1 MFNSWWKSSLDSLQ
15 IHLSLHSKQ
24 PENRDHWYIDA
35 IWSYTKLQYYNLNT
49 YIYIYHYIS
58 LRGLWG
64 QLQFFGNVSGLPQS
78 LTEIGSW
85 FGDVWNSLNWQWV
98 GPPCQLV
105 VRTKQLTINCT
116 MYKSETPNG
125 GRRLAT
131 PEKWFSSYLKSKIPN
146 SNATRSYTK
155 SEKKNSQNSGQ
166 SMNASPTI
174 WGW

>member
-1 MFNSWWKSSLDSLQ
+1 ML
-15 IHLSLHSKQ
+15 IH
-24 PENRDHWYIDA
+24 
-35 IWSYTKLQYYNLNT
+35 
-49 YIYIYHYIS
+49 IYIYHYIS

-64 QLQFFGNVSGLPQS
+64 QLQFFGKVSGLPQS

-146 SNATRSYTK
+146 SNAPGPFTK
-155 SEKKNSQNSGQ
+155 SEKKKLPKFRTVNECKPDHMGMIEISAIKLLMTYSRGWFMAARCY
-166 SMNASPTI
+166 SFTI
-174 WGW
+174 LNPIQTI